1 MITYLDSADLL
12 LIATSACDGDLVL
25 RDPGLLDAA
34 AHRPKAFVLGAEAYP
49 TLWLKVAAMLDSIVR
64 TRPLVAG
71 NWRLGWLAAVAMCDL
86 NGWWVEADDDVALNL
101 VRRISRGEIE
111 VPEVAQ
117 CLESW
122 AKGTS

>member
-34 AHRPKAFVLGAEAYP
+34 AHRPKAFVLGAEVYP
-49 TLWLKVAAMLDSIVR
+49 TLWLKVAALVDSIVR
-64 TRPLVAG
+64 TRPLAAG

-86 NGWWVEADDDVALNL
+86 NGWWIDVDDDAALDL
-101 VRRISRGEIE
+101 VRRVSRGDIEIS
-111 VPEVAQ
+111 EVAN
-117 CLESW
+117 CLQSW
-122 AKGTS
+122 AKQT